1 MNRPPDDATKP
12 RDDGYGRVQRTMRR
26 EPPKRFYKAATI
38 GPAGNGRFAV
48 LLDGRPILTPG
59 KAKVEVPSEA
69 LASRLAAEWAG
80 QGERIDP
87 ATMPLTR
94 LVNTTVESGATSM
107 RALCAEIVRFAG
119 SDLLLYRAE
128 APEELVAKQAEFW
141 DKALDLFAERF
152 GVTFVPAMG
161 IVHHPQPQ
169 ATLAGIETIVS
180 TYGPFSLMALTS
192 ATAIAGSAILV
203 LGAAHDLFTRDF
215 AWDAAHVDE
224 DFNIAT
230 SGEDSEAT
238 ARRHFRRAD
247 FDAALDVVVMVGLNA

>member
-1 MNRPPDDATKP
+1 RPPDDATKP
-12 RDDGYGRVQRTMRR
+12 RDDGYGRVQRTLRR
-26 EPPKRFYKAATI
+26 ELPKRFYKAATV

-48 LLDGRPILTPG
+48 HLDGSPIRTPG

-69 LASRLAAEWAG
+69 LATRLAAEWAG
-80 QGERIDP
+80 QGARIDP

-94 LVNTTVESGATSM
+94 LVNTAIESGATSM
-107 RALCAEIVRFAG
+107 QALRAEIVRFAG

-169 ATLAGIETIVS
+169 AMLVRIAAIVAGF
-180 TYGPFSLMALTS
+180 GPFSLMALTS

-203 LGAAHDLFTRDF
+203 LGAALDLFTRDF

-224 DFNIAT
+224 DFNIVT
-230 SGEDSEAT
+230 SGADSEAA
-238 ARRHFRRAD
+238 ARRRYRRAD
-247 FDAALDVVVMVGLNA
+247 FDAALDVVEMVGLDA